1 MTLNFQVQINF
12 LECRLDETEES
23 VTEPLKGRAQISKQ
37 PLRRESSLEESLRAR
52 PCARTRLLLPSCPQR
67 DGRVAHQNGYSETSV
82 CFQEWWQVRLTG
94 GSLFFLSCT
103 LCYFQWSP
111 EGQAHT
117 RLEDLLSPTRTHPNL
132 PGLTWLKR
140 RDTGQPP
147 QGGELQGPT
156 QPVAALERDVNQPT
170 TNK

>member
-67 DGRVAHQNGYSETSV
+67 DGRVAHQNSYSETSV

-117 RLEDLLSPTRTHPNL
+117 RLEDLLSPTGPVPICLGWHDWKGETQASHPREVNFK
-132 PGLTWLKR
+132 G
-140 RDTGQPP
+140 PP
-147 QGGELQGPT
+147 SLWQHWKGM
-156 QPVAALERDVNQPT
+156 
-170 TNK
+170 